1 MDAQDYF
8 SYCLCVDGIVK
19 GIHIRTIWLC
29 ITNVLTRRYGETLRR
44 KTEMCKGK
52 FRKRNNIKF
61 IIKKNE
67 NYINNV
73 GFACVEKCY
82 ILMINLF

>member
-1 MDAQDYF
+1 MALLRY
-8 SYCLCVDGIVK
+8 
-19 GIHIRTIWLC
+19 IRTIWLC
-29 ITNVLTRRYGETLRR
+29 ITNVLIRVRMVRHIATKDGDVA
-44 KTEMCKGK
+44 KGNFEK
-52 FRKRNNIKF
+52 KNIKF

-73 GFACVEKCY
+73 GFACVEKFC